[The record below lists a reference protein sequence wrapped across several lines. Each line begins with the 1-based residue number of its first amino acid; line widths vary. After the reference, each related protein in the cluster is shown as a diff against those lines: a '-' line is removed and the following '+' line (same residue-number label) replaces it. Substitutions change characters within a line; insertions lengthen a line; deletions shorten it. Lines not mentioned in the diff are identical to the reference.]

1 MQKKPYQLLSLLKY
15 GIKMRHR
22 GVDCGDIDASV
33 CVLIV
38 SYRSVIINALKALI
52 ILIWL
57 TVESGVHCE
66 RRRVLST
73 KKPVWAV
80 SYYAVN
86 CFLQLNLANVLL
98 TCFFSNEKY
107 FEWRKMHN
115 EESKLIDR
123 LQNHFH
129 FGKIRIKCVFFYS
142 SEVQVAQG
150 KVKKD

>member
-1 MQKKPYQLLSLLKY
+1 MPVVIWKKKTTTRTAKEKKTNEQHTKRWKNGCSITWRNAHINKEDYMSHIFRLMFSICKKKPYQLLSLLKY

-57 TVESGVHCE
+57 TVESGVHWE

-73 KKPVWAV
+73 KKPVWTV
-80 SYYAVN
+80 SYYA
-86 CFLQLNLANVLL
+86 CKL
-98 TCFFSNEKY
+98 FS
-107 FEWRKMHN
+107 
-115 EESKLIDR
+115 
-123 LQNHFH
+123 
-129 FGKIRIKCVFFYS
+129 
-142 SEVQVAQG
+142 AT
-150 KVKKD
+150 